1 MSLLKALK
9 DEESSTKLKLRNAC
23 ISSTNAENNKRRSL
37 DRCARQEELRCI
49 VMQYKDLPIDVYMQT
64 LVGYYNYD
72 VLENWIYWMYE
83 CMYVCINV
91 CMYVCIYLSIYV
103 SIYQCKYQ
111 CMYVCINL
119 SMYVCMYVCMN
130 E

>member
-1 MSLLKALK
+1 MSISIRNVFCIIFLVPGPEFSNNLKIK
-9 DEESSTKLKLRNAC
+9 DEESSTKLKLRDAC

-72 VLENWIYWMYE
+72 VLEN
-83 CMYVCINV
+83 
-91 CMYVCIYLSIYV
+91 
-103 SIYQCKYQ
+103 
-111 CMYVCINL
+111 
-119 SMYVCMYVCMN
+119 
-130 E
+130 